1 MSRVNS
7 HLRMSTPRH
16 PTRTACSLALLIGL
30 GIAGPAH
37 AQRGTDPASGDH
49 VRPSHGRMIRFGR
62 LEGPPA
68 PGIMRDSIRVSGK
81 ELQQYTEQYDSHMA
95 ATKPIRDSVRA
106 GMQAVRAAYEK
117 GDREAARAGR
127 GKVQEQWK
135 KLAEQDKKFEENLKN
150 VLTKD
155 QQTRYEQ
162 WKDKQ
167 KQEVREERRQHR
179 REHGSR

>member
-1 MSRVNS
+1 MTRVHS
-7 HLRMSTPRH
+7 HLRLSPPRH
-16 PTRTACSLALLIGL
+16 PARMVWGIALLVGL
-30 GIAGPAH
+30 GTVGTAH
-37 AQRGTDPASGDH
+37 AQRSTEPGSGDH
-49 VRPSHGRMIRFGR
+49 AGPSHGRMLRSGR

-68 PGIMRDSIRVSGK
+68 PAFMRDSIRVGGK
-81 ELQQYTEQYDSHMA
+81 ELQQYTQQYDSHMA

-127 GKVQEQWK
+127 EKAQEQWK
-135 KLAEQDKKFEENLKN
+135 KLAEQDKKFDDNLKN

-162 WKDKQ
+162 WKDRR
-167 KQEVREERRQHR
+167 KQEAREEWREHR
-179 REHGSR
+179 WKHGSR